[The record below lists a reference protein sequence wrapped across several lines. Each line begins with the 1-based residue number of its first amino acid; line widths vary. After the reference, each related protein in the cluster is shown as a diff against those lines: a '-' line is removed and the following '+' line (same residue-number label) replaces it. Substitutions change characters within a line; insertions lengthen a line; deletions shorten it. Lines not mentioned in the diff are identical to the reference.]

1 MQSTKTIGWILVI
14 GVILSLA
21 GLLNPAATADWSND
35 AAVISALAGNVDLV
49 AITFIISAVGQII
62 YIMGYSGIRENMTDG
77 LWKTKVQIGVML
89 ALTSAVINVAWS
101 GLMVGTGEAASLG
114 QAGMGIAA
122 ALYASANSVS
132 LAGNA
137 ISFIGFA
144 LIGIGMMM
152 GKAINNIIALV
163 IGVLGIFG
171 LVLVMV
177 DNNSTLL
184 FIPFMGIFIMSL
196 IIGIMK
202 LRQKGKS
209 KS

>member
-1 MQSTKTIGWILVI
+1 MQTTKTIGWILVI

-202 LRQKGKS
+202 LRQS
-209 KS
+209 

>member
-21 GLLNPAATADWSND
+21 GLLNPAATADWPND

-77 LWKTKVQIGVML
+77 LWKTKVQIGIML
-89 ALTSAVINVAWS
+89 VLTSAVINVAWS

-184 FIPFMGIFIMSL
+184 FILFMGIFIMSL

-202 LRQKGKS
+202 LRQS
-209 KS
+209 

>member
-62 YIMGYSGIRENMTDG
+62 YIMGYSGIRENMADG

-101 GLMVGTGEAASLG
+101 GLMAGTGEAASLG
-114 QAGMGIAA
+114 QEGMGIAA

-202 LRQKGKS
+202 LRQS
-209 KS
+209 

>member
-1 MQSTKTIGWILVI
+1 
-14 GVILSLA
+14 
-21 GLLNPAATADWSND
+21 
-35 AAVISALAGNVDLV
+35 
-49 AITFIISAVGQII
+49 
-62 YIMGYSGIRENMTDG
+62 
-77 LWKTKVQIGVML
+77 ML

-101 GLMVGTGEAASLG
+101 GLMAGTGEAASLG

-137 ISFIGFA
+137 LGFIGFV

-171 LVLVMV
+171 FVLVVV
-177 DNNSTLL
+177 DNNSQLL
-184 FIPFMGIFIMSL
+184 FVPFMGIFFMSL
-196 IIGIMK
+196 IIGVIN

>member
-62 YIMGYSGIRENMTDG
+62 YIMGYSGIRENMADG

-101 GLMVGTGEAASLG
+101 GLMAGTGEAASLG

-202 LRQKGKS
+202 LRQS
-209 KS
+209 

>member
-202 LRQKGKS
+202 LRQS
-209 KS
+209 

>member
-21 GLLNPAATADWSND
+21 GLLNPAATADWPND

-77 LWKTKVQIGVML
+77 LWKTKVQIGIML
-89 ALTSAVINVAWS
+89 VLTSAVINVAWS

-202 LRQKGKS
+202 LRQS
-209 KS
+209 